1 MQIRSASFDR
11 KTEKCSRS
19 ESCVIL
25 SLETFEPPLA
35 PKPVSYLMSAYGKLY
50 NLASPQCFRVMPKV
64 LFERYDSKT
73 DSWESLTHFAY
84 SRERSNMQIADN
96 NTWHQVDISRKEA
109 YYSAFRGRVVVVG
122 NSIYALSIQRGKVI
136 AFSLKMKIGNDGR
149 ITYSLEEPFF
159 LPGLES
165 RVADSTESGR
175 ISRPT
180 EYLVHLGKL
189 EFCLLQT
196 ISTDWKESQE
206 MFITTFEIVCDD
218 ETMHIKTLDSSVCD
232 FHIGHY
238 GTLRICFSFMPKCE
252 DFEPEEEESFRLVHK
267 KGRAKKNNALDG
279 FIAMI
284 KSSKR
289 VKWPPKYELR
299 RLAAAFHPLPVCVQ
313 VMAFV
318 FVVYFLYKQI
328 SIY

>member
-1 MQIRSASFDR
+1 
-11 KTEKCSRS
+11 
-19 ESCVIL
+19 
-25 SLETFEPPLA
+25 
-35 PKPVSYLMSAYGKLY
+35 MSAYGKLY
-50 NLASPQCFRVMPKV
+50 NLASPQCFRLMPKV

-84 SRERSNMQIADN
+84 SRERSNMEIAGYAVCHGCILVSTCNFRFEFMVFHIDS

-109 YYSAFRGRVVVVG
+109 YYSAFRGRAVVVG
-122 NSIYALSIQRGKVI
+122 NSIYALSIQCGKVI
-136 AFSLKMKIGNDGR
+136 ALSLKIKIGNDGLV
-149 ITYSLEEPFF
+149 TYSLEEPFF

-180 EYLVHLGKL
+180 EYLVHLEKL
-189 EFCLLQT
+189 EFCLLQ
-196 ISTDWKESQE
+196 SFSADLEESQE

-232 FHIGHY
+232 FHIGHSENV
-238 GTLRICFSFMPKCE
+238 RILS
-252 DFEPEEEESFRLVHK
+252 LK
-267 KGRAKKNNALDG
+267 KMRVFGWLIKR
-279 FIAMI
+279 

-289 VKWPPKYELR
+289 VLQKWPPKYELG

-313 VMAFV
+313 AMVFV